1 MYIRKTD
8 WSKGKVWPKTEACR
22 PMHELWCTVAS
33 VTSAFWP
40 TANAPRSYRFAFSC
54 WVRNN
59 SRKQNNNTPFPPKTV
74 PIFGAALN
82 VVDR

>member
-8 WSKGKVWPKTEACR
+8 WPKDKVWPKDRSLSPDAR
-22 PMHELWCTVAS
+22 IVVHRRIR
-33 VTSAFWP
+33 
-40 TANAPRSYRFAFSC
+40 NAPRYYRFAFSC

-59 SRKQNNNTPFPPKTV
+59 SRKQNNNTPLPPKTV

-82 VVDR
+82 AVDR